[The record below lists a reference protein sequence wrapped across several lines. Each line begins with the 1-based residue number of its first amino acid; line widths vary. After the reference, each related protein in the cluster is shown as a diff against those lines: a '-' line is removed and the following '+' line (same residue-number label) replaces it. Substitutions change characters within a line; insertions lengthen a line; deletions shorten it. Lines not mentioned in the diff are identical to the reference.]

1 MMSATSLRTAQAR
14 ATRRVTSAAPTV
26 ATMPT
31 TLAIASEAEATT
43 APAPSRSVHR
53 GAVEPAMGTPGL

>member
-1 MMSATSLRTAQAR
+1 MSATSRLTAQAR
-14 ATRRVTSAAPTV
+14 AARRVTSAAPTV

-31 TLAIASEAEATT
+31 PLAIASEVEATT
-43 APAPSRSVHR
+43 APAPSRRVHR